1 MKMTNK
7 KNNLKKLTLC
17 AIFVALATVL
27 SFIKI
32 YNLPL
37 GGSITLLSM
46 LPIILISKFL
56 GLKWGLTS
64 AFLYSLIQLGQGVI
78 DGLFAWGL
86 TPLSLIG
93 TIFLD
98 YILAFSVLGLVG
110 ITKNKSTFVT
120 VSATALVLIIRFL
133 LHFLS
138 GVIIF
143 DIWCEWDSVWLY
155 SLCYNGSFMLP
166 ELIFTVVGVAIIFAI
181 PEINKLK
188 AKIDL

>member
-1 MKMTNK
+1 MTNK